1 MFISSTDPH
10 NVAAKIKEKAAGR
23 KVILTVP
30 EKTILDIPQL
40 VEELNKLDVQFMGGI
55 FPKIIYQNGLYDEG
69 IVVNFVD
76 RVATLFVTQNLREKD
91 FTIPSAPLDREKDYC
106 AFTMIDGLTGNISN
120 YLSEL
125 YRVFGT
131 NCLYLGG
138 GAGSLTLEQKPCVF
152 SNEGFFM
159 NAAITIIYETSGSIG
174 VQHGWEKIEGPII
187 ATKTDKNI
195 IQELNW
201 RNALEVYKEIVKSDC
216 GKELNEDNFFDIA
229 KSYPFGIVK
238 DNSECVVRDPI
249 ATNDKGELICVGEVF
264 NNTMLDVLKGKEEN
278 LLESANKAAQLAVES
293 FPNPTSAVIIDCIS
307 RTLFLEDHFQK
318 ELDNVVSLLKKENDQ
333 MFIGG
338 ALTLGEISSFNGY
351 LELFN
356 KTIVIGLFGRK

>member
-10 NVAAKIKEKAAGR
+10 NVAAIIREKAAGR

-30 EKTILDIPQL
+30 EKATLDIPL
-40 VEELNKLDVQFMGGI
+40 LIDELNKLKVQFMGGI
-55 FPKIIYQNGLYDEG
+55 FPKIIYQNGIHEEG

-76 RVATLFVTQNLREKD
+76 RVATLFVTENLKEKD
-91 FTIPSAPLDREKDYC
+91 FTIPSAHLDKEKDYC
-106 AFTMIDGLTGNISN
+106 AFTMVDGLTGNISN

-174 VQHGWEKIEGPII
+174 VQHGWKKIEGPII
-187 ATKTDKNI
+187 ATKTDKNV

-201 RNALEVYKEIVKSDC
+201 RNAFEVYKEIIESDC
-216 GKELNEDNFFDIA
+216 GKEINEDNFFDIA

-264 NNTMLDVLKGKEEN
+264 NNTVLDVLKGKQEN
-278 LLESANKAAQLAVES
+278 LIESADKAARLAIENS
-293 FPNPTSAVIIDCIS
+293 ENPTSAVIIDCIS

-318 ELDNVVSLLKKENDQ
+318 ELDNVVNLLKKENDQ